1 MDLII
6 VVGSAPRRIAASNLQ
21 KVIIFIHEILGI
33 QIVLNNV
40 RPGLGGFD
48 GHTLTFMLRRNK
60 KK

>member
-1 MDLII
+1 MIFNI
-6 VVGSAPRRIAASNLQ
+6 VLGGAHEAASNLQ

-48 GHTLTFMLRRNK
+48 GHTCVYVVLKLT
-60 KK
+60 